1 MNLEEKVL
9 KIVSS
14 VMEIPVEQ
22 LNVRSSSETV
32 KSWDSLRQ
40 MNLTLAL
47 EEAFDVSFTDEELIE
62 MQSVEVIIQTLKN
75 RV

>member
-14 VMEIPVEQ
+14 VMEIPVDQ
-22 LNVRSSSETV
+22 LGLQSSSDNVEN
-32 KSWDSLRQ
+32 WDSLRQ

-47 EEAFDVSFTDEELIE
+47 EEEFNVSFTDEEIIN
-62 MQSVEVIIQTLKN
+62 MQNVEKIIKTLKS
-75 RV
+75 RF